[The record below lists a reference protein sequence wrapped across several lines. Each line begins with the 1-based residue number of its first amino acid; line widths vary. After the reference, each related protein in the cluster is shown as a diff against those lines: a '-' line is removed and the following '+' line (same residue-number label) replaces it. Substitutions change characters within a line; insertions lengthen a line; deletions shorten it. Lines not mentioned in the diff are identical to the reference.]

1 MAAAPVSE
9 LTVVLLGNSRSEK
22 SSVGNFILGAAVFNT
37 EEEPDDCER
46 GEGKWKEKRIVI
58 INTPD
63 LLHPDISDRKLRKRV
78 EKCVS
83 PSDPGPDVFLL
94 VLQPEDFTEEQ
105 RTRLCRVLQL
115 FSDSSLDQS
124 LVLVSTPREESPGEH
139 YLSHPPVRDLIRLCG
154 DRYLK
159 KENLDRKELLTR
171 LGQTAKDKDKEHLC
185 EHKKPSLNLLLCGR
199 RGAGKTSAAEAILG
213 RTDLHSSESVR
224 HQGEVC
230 GRQVSLVELPALYGK
245 PLEAVMEESLRY
257 LKKENLDQSVRHQG
271 EVCGRQVSLVELPAL
286 YGKPLEAV
294 MEESLRC
301 VSLCDPDGVHAF
313 LLVLPVGPLT
323 DEDKGELQTIQSTFS
338 SRVDDFTMPTDPA
351 VVDFLNETDDIQ
363 ELCRSCG
370 GRSVVLN
377 IKDEQ
382 QVSEMLDAVDTMST
396 GGSRCFTKNTFTE
409 AQVSRVVEQEN
420 ANTKLK
426 AELEAV
432 TQKRPV
438 GDRSREP
445 LRMLLLGKTGSG
457 KGSTANTILGK
468 KIFETGTIKSGE
480 IATGE
485 VDGRS
490 VTVVRSPDLFD
501 TTLSDELHRCLKLLS
516 PGPHVF
522 LLVLPIGDFSPEEKN
537 SMELIR
543 KYFGKRSKDF
553 TIIIF
558 TRGDEPAERSFDS
571 CVKDVDGFV
580 KQLINDCG
588 GRYQVFNNRDVTNR
602 TQVHELLSK
611 IQTMLEENGGCC
623 YNEMPDDTQEVTQ
636 VEMIL
641 KEKEEEMKRTEEK
654 LRRKHEEDLKPLR
667 RKITEQRA
675 EIEQERK
682 LRAKQLKDQDDSKK
696 KEREERK
703 KEREE
708 NEKRWKKREE
718 TLRRDWRKRLE
729 ASEKTVQTETEQ
741 RKAAERKLELSRKE
755 WKRDHENWDKEK
767 TGMWEG
773 RYQDLKQNLEEEKKM
788 SEKSSVGNF
797 ILGAPVF
804 NTEEEPDYCERVI
817 GKWKEKRI
825 VIINTPDLL
834 HPDISD
840 RKLRQGV
847 ENCVSPSD
855 PGPDVF
861 LLVLQ
866 PEDFTEEQRTRLCRV
881 LQLFSDSALDQ
892 SLVLAA
898 TPRESSGFM
907 YPPIKKIIRMCS
919 FKYLMRKNLEHEELL
934 TRLCQIVSG
943 EQDSTP
949 TSPDVHQTQ
958 TLVTEAVKAAASE
971 LRIVLLGKHEDEKTK
986 LGNFI
991 IRDQV
996 FHRQKHSPLSRCV
1009 AACGE
1014 WRGKP
1019 VTVVKTPDMLGMS
1032 EGNVRQEVKSC
1043 ATLCPPAPNVL
1054 LLLVNPS
1061 DFTEENKKTLEF
1073 ILSLFGQDALNYLM
1087 VVITHERVEMT
1098 VSFGELLKY
1107 CGGRHYY
1114 MSEDNQRLLMEK
1126 IENIVHENKD
1136 QLKPSLNL
1144 LLCGRR
1150 GAGKTS
1156 AAEAILG
1163 RTDLHSSQSVRHQGE
1178 VCGRQVSLVE
1188 LPALYGKPLEAV
1200 MEESLRCVSLCDPDG
1215 VHAFLLVLPV
1225 GPLTDEDKGEL
1236 QTIQSTFS
1244 SRVDDFTMILFT
1256 VESDPTDPA
1265 VVDFLNKTDD
1275 IQELCRSCG
1284 GRSVVLNIKDEQ
1296 QVSEMLDAVDKMR
1309 RNKDKPCSYTTA
1321 TFAQAGI
1328 RKIMKQERDITEL
1341 QKLKG
1346 KTQNIYDDET
1356 QSPECLRIVLIGKTG
1371 CGKSSSGNTILGRQ
1385 EFESELYQKSVTKRC
1400 QKAQSEVNGR
1410 PVVVVD
1416 TPGLFDDSLSHEQ
1429 VHEEMVKCISLL
1441 APGPHVFLLVM
1452 QIGRF
1457 TPEEEETLTLI
1468 KNNFGKNSEKF
1479 TIILLTRGDDLDNN
1493 KELMNKIDTMVKEN
1507 GGSCYTN
1514 EMLQEAEAAIQK
1526 EIKRLLKENEEMKRE
1541 REEVERQHKEEMQV
1555 MKRRM
1560 KEQREGIEQDVKL
1573 RLNQLKKRE
1582 EDIKKIQEERRKEQE
1597 KREQE
1602 DRKKKEQEENQ
1613 RQEWEEKLEALEKK
1627 IQLESKEKK
1636 TIDEELVQSR
1646 EEMRKE
1652 RRKWEEERTMS
1663 WAKRENDTR
1672 QSQRMEKY
1680 RFKNIEEKFTQ
1691 DRVEYENKIKEQ
1703 DRLRREQEEKEKRE
1717 AEEKHEKKIEEM
1729 KKKYEEEARKQAE
1742 EFNEFREKYTKEL
1755 EALKQRHE
1763 KEIQQTRE
1771 KFNTQYSVLH
1781 NLSSHKEKKL
1791 KEEMMKKQKD
1801 QQDEI
1806 KDKEKLIKE
1815 LEELKKKQEKEIK
1828 DSSRPLVLT
1837 PPFIHCT

>member
-1 MAAAPVSE
+1 MNQINCKLSIDKMWLSKVLNKCCIFLSLVTDDAHTLKRRGSLFRLPPNMSE

-46 GEGKWKEKRIVI
+46 GE
-58 INTPD
+58 
-63 LLHPDISDRKLRKRV
+63 
-78 EKCVS
+78 
-83 PSDPGPDVFLL
+83 
-94 VLQPEDFTEEQ
+94 
-105 RTRLCRVLQL
+105 
-115 FSDSSLDQS
+115 
-124 LVLVSTPREESPGEH
+124 
-139 YLSHPPVRDLIRLCG
+139 
-154 DRYLK
+154 
-159 KENLDRKELLTR
+159 
-171 LGQTAKDKDKEHLC
+171 
-185 EHKKPSLNLLLCGR
+185 
-199 RGAGKTSAAEAILG
+199 
-213 RTDLHSSESVR
+213 
-224 HQGEVC
+224 
-230 GRQVSLVELPALYGK
+230 
-245 PLEAVMEESLRY
+245 
-257 LKKENLDQSVRHQG
+257 
-271 EVCGRQVSLVELPAL
+271 
-286 YGKPLEAV
+286 
-294 MEESLRC
+294 
-301 VSLCDPDGVHAF
+301 
-313 LLVLPVGPLT
+313 
-323 DEDKGELQTIQSTFS
+323 
-338 SRVDDFTMPTDPA
+338 
-351 VVDFLNETDDIQ
+351 
-363 ELCRSCG
+363 
-370 GRSVVLN
+370 
-377 IKDEQ
+377 
-382 QVSEMLDAVDTMST
+382 
-396 GGSRCFTKNTFTE
+396 
-409 AQVSRVVEQEN
+409 
-420 ANTKLK
+420 
-426 AELEAV
+426 
-432 TQKRPV
+432 
-438 GDRSREP
+438 
-445 LRMLLLGKTGSG
+445 
-457 KGSTANTILGK
+457 
-468 KIFETGTIKSGE
+468 
-480 IATGE
+480 
-485 VDGRS
+485 
-490 VTVVRSPDLFD
+490 
-501 TTLSDELHRCLKLLS
+501 
-516 PGPHVF
+516 
-522 LLVLPIGDFSPEEKN
+522 
-537 SMELIR
+537 
-543 KYFGKRSKDF
+543 
-553 TIIIF
+553 
-558 TRGDEPAERSFDS
+558 
-571 CVKDVDGFV
+571 
-580 KQLINDCG
+580 
-588 GRYQVFNNRDVTNR
+588 
-602 TQVHELLSK
+602 
-611 IQTMLEENGGCC
+611 
-623 YNEMPDDTQEVTQ
+623 
-636 VEMIL
+636 
-641 KEKEEEMKRTEEK
+641 
-654 LRRKHEEDLKPLR
+654 
-667 RKITEQRA
+667 
-675 EIEQERK
+675 
-682 LRAKQLKDQDDSKK
+682 
-696 KEREERK
+696 
-703 KEREE
+703 
-708 NEKRWKKREE
+708 
-718 TLRRDWRKRLE
+718 
-729 ASEKTVQTETEQ
+729 
-741 RKAAERKLELSRKE
+741 
-755 WKRDHENWDKEK
+755 
-767 TGMWEG
+767 
-773 RYQDLKQNLEEEKKM
+773 
-788 SEKSSVGNF
+788 
-797 ILGAPVF
+797 
-804 NTEEEPDYCERVI
+804 

-881 LQLFSDSALDQ
+881 LQLFSDSSLDQ

-907 YPPIKKIIRMCS
+907 YPPIKKIIRMCRY
-919 FKYLMRKNLEHEELL
+919 KYLMRKNLEHEELL

-1163 RTDLHSSQSVRHQGE
+1163 RTDLHSSESVRHQGE

-1265 VVDFLNKTDD
+1265 VVDFLNETDD

-1385 EFESELYQKSVTKRC
+1385 EFESELCQKSVTKRC

-1493 KELMNKIDTMVKEN
+1493 KLSIEEFIDKKCDDSFKKLVADCGGRYHVFNNHDEHNHTQVRELMNKIDTMVKEN

-1526 EIKRLLKENEEMKRE
+1526 EMKRLLKENEEMKRE

-1663 WAKRENDTR
+1663 WAKRENDTC

-1680 RFKNIEEKFTQ
+1680 KFKNTEEKCTQ

-1703 DRLRREQEEKEKRE
+1703 DRVRREQEEKEKRE

-1771 KFNTQYSVLH
+1771 KYNTQYSVLH

-1828 DSSRPLVLT
+1828 GHGIFFLIYYRSQNRLNRHVVNVRFIIETLTNTSVIKIQQNVSNVRKGKVHRRTDTGVRLRTIRIKDAPITTSDNVVGPDLQVELEAREPNSLKFLFLSIWHHTFYNELRVAPEEHPVLLTEAPLNPKANREKMTQIMFETFNSPAMFVAIQAFLSLYASGRTTGIVMDSGDGVSHTVPIYEGYALPHAIIRLNPAGRDLTDYMMKILTERGYSFTTTAEREIVRDIKEKLSYVALDFEQEMQTAASSPSLEKSYELPDGQVITMGNERFRCPETLFQPSFIGMESAGIHQTTYNSIMKCDVDIRKDLYANTVLSGGT
-1837 PPFIHCT
+1837 TMFPGIADRMQREISGLAPPTMKIKVQFCPSGFSNASESLCHRVHTIIAPPERKYSVWIGGSILASLSTFQQMWISKQEYDESGPSIVHRKCF

>member
-1 MAAAPVSE
+1 MATAASHDAHTLKRRGSLFRLPPNMSE
-9 LTVVLLGNSRSEK
+9 LTVVLLGNSR
-22 SSVGNFILGAAVFNT
+22 
-37 EEEPDDCER
+37 
-46 GEGKWKEKRIVI
+46 
-58 INTPD
+58 
-63 LLHPDISDRKLRKRV
+63 
-78 EKCVS
+78 
-83 PSDPGPDVFLL
+83 
-94 VLQPEDFTEEQ
+94 
-105 RTRLCRVLQL
+105 
-115 FSDSSLDQS
+115 
-124 LVLVSTPREESPGEH
+124 
-139 YLSHPPVRDLIRLCG
+139 
-154 DRYLK
+154 
-159 KENLDRKELLTR
+159 
-171 LGQTAKDKDKEHLC
+171 
-185 EHKKPSLNLLLCGR
+185 
-199 RGAGKTSAAEAILG
+199 
-213 RTDLHSSESVR
+213 
-224 HQGEVC
+224 
-230 GRQVSLVELPALYGK
+230 
-245 PLEAVMEESLRY
+245 
-257 LKKENLDQSVRHQG
+257 
-271 EVCGRQVSLVELPAL
+271 
-286 YGKPLEAV
+286 
-294 MEESLRC
+294 
-301 VSLCDPDGVHAF
+301 
-313 LLVLPVGPLT
+313 
-323 DEDKGELQTIQSTFS
+323 
-338 SRVDDFTMPTDPA
+338 
-351 VVDFLNETDDIQ
+351 
-363 ELCRSCG
+363 
-370 GRSVVLN
+370 
-377 IKDEQ
+377 
-382 QVSEMLDAVDTMST
+382 
-396 GGSRCFTKNTFTE
+396 
-409 AQVSRVVEQEN
+409 
-420 ANTKLK
+420 
-426 AELEAV
+426 
-432 TQKRPV
+432 
-438 GDRSREP
+438 
-445 LRMLLLGKTGSG
+445 
-457 KGSTANTILGK
+457 
-468 KIFETGTIKSGE
+468 
-480 IATGE
+480 
-485 VDGRS
+485 
-490 VTVVRSPDLFD
+490 
-501 TTLSDELHRCLKLLS
+501 
-516 PGPHVF
+516 
-522 LLVLPIGDFSPEEKN
+522 
-537 SMELIR
+537 
-543 KYFGKRSKDF
+543 
-553 TIIIF
+553 
-558 TRGDEPAERSFDS
+558 
-571 CVKDVDGFV
+571 
-580 KQLINDCG
+580 
-588 GRYQVFNNRDVTNR
+588 
-602 TQVHELLSK
+602 
-611 IQTMLEENGGCC
+611 
-623 YNEMPDDTQEVTQ
+623 
-636 VEMIL
+636 
-641 KEKEEEMKRTEEK
+641 
-654 LRRKHEEDLKPLR
+654 
-667 RKITEQRA
+667 
-675 EIEQERK
+675 
-682 LRAKQLKDQDDSKK
+682 
-696 KEREERK
+696 
-703 KEREE
+703 
-708 NEKRWKKREE
+708 
-718 TLRRDWRKRLE
+718 
-729 ASEKTVQTETEQ
+729 
-741 RKAAERKLELSRKE
+741 
-755 WKRDHENWDKEK
+755 
-767 TGMWEG
+767 
-773 RYQDLKQNLEEEKKM
+773 

-907 YPPIKKIIRMCS
+907 YPPIKEIIRMCRYK
-919 FKYLMRKNLEHEELL
+919 FLMRNNLEHEELL

-1107 CGGRHYY
+1107 CRGRHYC

-1163 RTDLHSSQSVRHQGE
+1163 RTDLHSSESVRHQGE

-1200 MEESLRCVSLCDPDG
+1200 MEESHRCVSLCDPDG

-1256 VESDPTDPA
+1256 MESDPTDPA

-1385 EFESELYQKSVTKRC
+1385 EFESELCQKSVTKRC

-1493 KELMNKIDTMVKEN
+1493 KLSIEEFIDKKCDDSFKKLVADCGGRYHVFNNHDEHNHTQIRELMNKIDTMVKEN

-1771 KFNTQYSVLH
+1771 KYNTQYSVLH

-1815 LEELKKKQEKEIK
+1815 LEELKKKQEKQDEIN
-1828 DSSRPLVLT
+1828 SEN
-1837 PPFIHCT
+1837 